1 MHPILTGTVG
11 STAYGL
17 ATESSDVDTLGIFAH
32 PTELLFGL
40 DKPPE
45 SKVTTNPDVTL
56 HEAAKYCLLALKC
69 NPSVLELLWLPQEL
83 LTAHSPDA
91 IYLIRMREA
100 FLSAP
105 YVRNAYLGY
114 ATQQFKELKNRGD
127 GSFSSATRKRTAKHA
142 RHLFR
147 LLNQG
152 TQLYL
157 TGQLTVKVADPEM
170 YHKFGERVAEGN
182 TLWAEKALTDAEKI
196 FNARPSVLPEKPDT
210 ARIEQWLRTVRYHY
224 LDRRPDTR

>member
-17 ATESSDVDTLGIFAH
+17 NTATSDVDTLGIFVH
-32 PTELLFGL
+32 PTEKFFGL
-40 DKPPE
+40 SKPAE
-45 SKVTTNPDVTL
+45 SVVTNDPDVTM
-56 HEAAKYCLLALKC
+56 HEAAKYCRLALKC
-69 NPSVLELLWLPQEL
+69 NPSVLELLWLPHNL
-83 LTAHSPDA
+83 LTGWSADSVS
-91 IYLIRMREA
+91 LIRARNA

-114 ATQQFKELKNRGD
+114 ATQQFKELKSRGD
-127 GSFSSATRKRTAKHA
+127 GKFSSDTGKRTAKHA

-157 TGQLTVKVADPEM
+157 TGTLTVEVDDPEM

-196 FNARPSVLPEKPDT
+196 FNDRPSVLPEKPDSE
-210 ARIEQWLRTVRYHY
+210 RIEQWLRTVRYHY
-224 LDRRPDTR
+224 LDPPH

>member
-1 MHPILTGTVG
+1 MHPILTGIVG

-17 ATESSDVDTLGIFAH
+17 NTASSDVDTLGIFVH
-32 PTELLFGL
+32 PTEKFFGL
-40 DKPPE
+40 SKPAE
-45 SKVTTNPDVTL
+45 SLVTTDPDVTM
-56 HEAAKYCLLALKC
+56 HEAAKYCRLALNC
-69 NPSVLELLWLPQEL
+69 NPSVLELLWLPSNL
-83 LTAHSPDA
+83 LNGWSADSVS
-91 IYLIRMREA
+91 LIRAREA

-105 YVRNAYLGY
+105 RVRSAYLGY

-127 GSFSSATRKRTAKHA
+127 GSFSSDTRKRTAKHA
-142 RHLFR
+142 RHLYR

-170 YHKFGERVAEGN
+170 HHKFGERVAEGN

-196 FNARPSVLPEKPDT
+196 FNDRPSVLPEKPDT

-224 LDRRPDTR
+224 LDPQF